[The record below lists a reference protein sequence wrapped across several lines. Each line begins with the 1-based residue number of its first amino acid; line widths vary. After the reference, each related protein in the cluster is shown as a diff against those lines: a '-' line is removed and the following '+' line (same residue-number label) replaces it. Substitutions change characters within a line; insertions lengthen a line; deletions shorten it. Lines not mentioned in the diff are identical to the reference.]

1 MIEALD
7 KQLAI
12 VAPYAA
18 ALFELAREQ
27 DGVKAIDAELAELIK
42 LEEIEPSFRAFMES
56 SALDDDHRAA
66 GLEKMFRGKLS
77 DVLLNTLLVMNRNG
91 RHGMLAALKRQY
103 DLNAENYYGMVEAR
117 AVSAI
122 ELNDAT
128 RQEVERVA
136 AELSGRKPIMK
147 YDVVPDILG
156 GLILEIGDMRFDY
169 SVKTQLQ
176 SARGRLAARSER
188 GLQITVAG

>member
-7 KQLAI
+7 KQLAT

-27 DGVKAIDAELAELIK
+27 DQVREIDAELAELIK
-42 LEEIEPSFRAFMES
+42 LEQIEPSFRAFMES

-66 GLEKMFRGKLS
+66 GLERMLRGKLS

-103 DLNAENYYGMVEAR
+103 DLIAESYYGMVEAR
-117 AVSAI
+117 ALSAV
-122 ELNDAT
+122 ELSDSHKQA
-128 RQEVERVA
+128 VEQVA
-136 AELSGRKPIMK
+136 AGLSGKKPIMTF
-147 YDVVPDILG
+147 DVSADILG

-169 SVKTQLQ
+169 SVRTQLQ
-176 SARGRLAARSER
+176 TAKRRLASR
-188 GLQITVAG
+188 GEVGLTLTNR